1 MNLPPFKIEDHAPL
15 VHKIADQ
22 LKPLLAG
29 QHPTLASAVLAD
41 LTALWI
47 VSQCATKEGRVEA
60 ADLDSSATRRL
71 RRERLREHVGLIK
84 HLIEVNARYMR
95 KHYKELPTYFC

>member
-1 MNLPPFKIEDHAPL
+1 MNLPPFNIEDHAPL
-15 VHKIADQ
+15 VHQIADQ

-29 QHPTLASAVLAD
+29 KHPTLASAVLAD

-47 VSQCATKEGRVEA
+47 VSQCVTKKGQVEA
-60 ADLDSSATRRL
+60 ADLASPATRRL
-71 RRERLREHVGLIK
+71 QRQRLREHVGLIK
-84 HLIEVNARYMR
+84 HLIEVNATYMR